1 MKRTL
6 VVVIAVVALAACVL
20 FATERT
26 ESSAVK
32 VCRADAQRFAQENAS
47 YEAEYDSLYGATTLA
62 QRPMSELLDHDKEL
76 MGCIETDPGHKE
88 QYKAVLYRDGFI
100 QGNRFFA
107 YMLDTKQLQDFARWE
122 KNQQAIQLSRNRKG
136 ESQ

>member
-6 VVVIAVVALAACVL
+6 VVIAVITLAAGML
-20 FATERT
+20 LATGRSQ
-26 ESSAVK
+26 SSGIK
-32 VCRADAQRFAQENAS
+32 LCRADVQRFARENAS

-62 QRPMSELLDHDKEL
+62 QRPTSELLDRDKEL
-76 MGCIETDPGHKE
+76 MGCIETDPGNRE

-107 YMLDTKQLQDFARWE
+107 YMLDTKQLQDFAQWE
-122 KNQQAIQLSRNRKG
+122 KDQQAKQLATHGKG
-136 ESQ
+136 ENQ